1 MWRESGGRNVRSKRC
16 FRPSST
22 RIVKEQVA
30 NRLEEQLV
38 DGWEQPKEE
47 EEDLGIT
54 DSHELKVLPDNEDE
68 EKEEILLLT
77 SVSKQLEKQNTQIN
91 KILQM
96 LQSVVKQVKS
106 AERQLKLVKQTQLQ
120 IKQV

>member
-1 MWRESGGRNVRSKRC
+1 MKGEWGRNVRSKRC

-68 EKEEILLLT
+68 EKEEILLAHTKTKRSKKQPETKT
-77 SVSKQLEKQNTQIN
+77 SQQKNEKEEQQY
-91 KILQM
+91 
-96 LQSVVKQVKS
+96 S
-106 AERQLKLVKQTQLQ
+106 
-120 IKQV
+120 

>member
-1 MWRESGGRNVRSKRC
+1 M
-16 FRPSST
+16 
-22 RIVKEQVA
+22 KEQVA

-68 EKEEILLLT
+68 EKEEILLADTKTKRSKKQPETKT
-77 SVSKQLEKQNTQIN
+77 SQQKNEKEEPNNPFNGCMKAIGGTSHSNQ
-91 KILQM
+91 
-96 LQSVVKQVKS
+96 
-106 AERQLKLVKQTQLQ
+106 
-120 IKQV
+120 

>member
-1 MWRESGGRNVRSKRC
+1 M
-16 FRPSST
+16 
-22 RIVKEQVA
+22 
-30 NRLEEQLV
+30 EEQLV

-68 EKEEILLLT
+68 EKEEILLADTKTKRSKKQPETKTSQQKNEKEEQTILLT

-96 LQSVVKQVKS
+96 LQPVAK
-106 AERQLKLVKQTQLQ
+106 
-120 IKQV
+120 